1 MGLTSRK
8 KRPLDRTIDHLRDTR
23 LIIIATEG
31 EKTEKQYFES
41 ELFGNRRV
49 QVKVL
54 QSEAGHSAPKHVLNR
69 LKEFARDGDLQPDD
83 QLWLVVDVDRW
94 PIEQLAK
101 TCGAAIRGHRNT
113 CQLAISNP
121 CFELWLYL
129 HFAEWRNGSVS
140 QRTIEQELRRLA
152 GGYNKTNLD
161 IDCYC
166 GKVEDAMERAI
177 SIDTQRTGRW
187 PDNPGTHVYRLVAA
201 IRSLE
206 TGSR

>member
-8 KRPLDRTIDHLRDTR
+8 KRPLDRTVDHYRDTR

-54 QSEAGHSAPKHVLNR
+54 QTESGHSAPKHVLNR
-69 LKEFARDGDLQPDD
+69 LKEFARDCDLQPDD

-94 PIEQLAK
+94 PIEQLVD
-101 TCGAAIRGHRNT
+101 TCSGAIRGRQIT

-129 HFAEWRNGSVS
+129 HLAEWENGEANC
-140 QRTIEQELRRLA
+140 RTVRQKLRTAA
-152 GGYNKTNLD
+152 GGYNRSNLD
-161 IDCYC
+161 IACYR
-166 GKVEDAMERAI
+166 GNIDDALRRAE
-177 SIDTQRTGRW
+177 SMDSQPSGRW
-187 PDNPGTHVYRLVAA
+187 PDNPGTHVYRLVEA

-206 TGSR
+206 AGGP